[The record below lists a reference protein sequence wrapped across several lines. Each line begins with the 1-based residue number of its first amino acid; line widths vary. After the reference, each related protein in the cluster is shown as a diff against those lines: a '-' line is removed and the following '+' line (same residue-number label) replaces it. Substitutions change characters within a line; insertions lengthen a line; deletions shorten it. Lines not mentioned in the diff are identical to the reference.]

1 MTGFVDTLKLKEKAE
16 EDLYFARRDA
26 DLLAARRSVAGRC
39 SSVPAAGVRVVS
51 GGQTGVDRA
60 ALDAASTLGL
70 PIGGWC
76 PLGRHAEDGPITDRY
91 ALHETPSADY
101 AERTERN
108 VRDSDA
114 TLILHRGPMTGGT
127 RLTAEL
133 ARRLGKPLLARDLAE
148 PIDAPAIADWLI
160 ANHVR
165 VLNCA
170 GPRES
175 GAPGIGEE
183 SQRIF
188 VEVFRAWPRL
198 SEEPRRVDASGDATA
213 SG

>member
-1 MTGFVDTLKLKEKAE
+1 MTGFVDKLKLKEKAE

-26 DLLAARRSVAGRC
+26 DLLAARKSVEGRD
-39 SSVPAAGVRVVS
+39 PGVSEVAIRVVS

-60 ALDAASTLGL
+60 ALDAALALGL

-76 PLGRHAEDGPITDRY
+76 PLGRRAEDGPIPDRY
-91 ALHETPSADY
+91 PLHETPSADY
-101 AERTERN
+101 GERTEWN

-133 ARRLGKPLLARDLAE
+133 ARRLGKPLLARDLAG
-148 PIDAPAIADWLI
+148 PIDVRAIADWLN

-198 SEEPRRVDASGDATA
+198 SEELRRVDASGDATA

>member
-1 MTGFVDTLKLKEKAE
+1 MTGFVDKLKLKEKAE

-26 DLLAARRSVAGRC
+26 DLLAARRSVEGHDPPLPEAGI
-39 SSVPAAGVRVVS
+39 RVVS

-60 ALDAASTLGL
+60 ALDAATTLGL

-76 PLGRHAEDGPITDRY
+76 PHGRRAEDGPIPDRY

-101 AERTERN
+101 AERTEWN

-148 PIDAPAIADWLI
+148 SIDVPAIVNWLI

-198 SEEPRRVDASGDATA
+198 SAASGLVDASANA
-213 SG
+213 